1 MFWREMM
8 SREQQIGAKPA
19 GIAGTLAGRLMNL
32 IHKKEYSIIIKAIQ
46 SRSELPVSTILDI
59 GCGGGAVV
67 KEFSRQF
74 SNAQV
79 IGVDHSAEMV
89 RLSQKTNKSV
99 IKTGRVKIQQNGV
112 EKIEIESNKVDLITA
127 FDTINFWPDYDLA
140 FGEIKRVLSTGGR
153 FIIVNGYPPVGSRW
167 YEFDKF
173 KDEHEYRSFLAQHGF
188 EVSHLEVKNQT
199 IIIESK
205 KKAS

>member
-1 MFWREMM
+1 M
-8 SREQQIGAKPA
+8 SKEQQIGAKPA
-19 GIAGTLAGRLMNL
+19 GVIGMLAGRLMNL
-32 IHKKEYSIIIKAIQ
+32 IHKKEYGVIINGIL
-46 SRSELPVSTILDI
+46 SRSELPVQTIVDI

-67 KEFSRQF
+67 KEFSKQF
-74 SNAQV
+74 SSAQV
-79 IGVDHSAEMV
+79 IGVDHSAEMI
-89 RLSQKTNKSV
+89 RLSQKTNKSG
-99 IKTGRVKIQQNGV
+99 IKTGRVKIQQNKV

-140 FGEIKRVLSTGGR
+140 FGEIKRVLTTAGR

-167 YEFDKF
+167 YEFVKF

-188 EVSHLEVKNQT
+188 EVSYLEIKNHT

-205 KKAS
+205 KNAS

>member
-1 MFWREMM
+1 M
-8 SREQQIGAKPA
+8 SKEQQIGAKPA
-19 GIAGTLAGRLMNL
+19 GVIGTLAGRLMNL
-32 IHKKEYSIIIKAIQ
+32 IHKKEYNIIIKAIQ
-46 SRSELPVSTILDI
+46 NRSELPVSAILDI

-67 KEFSRQF
+67 KEFSKQF
-74 SNAQV
+74 SGAQV

-89 RLSQKTNKSV
+89 RLSQKTNKSG
-99 IKTGRVKIQQNGV
+99 IKTGRIKIQQNGV

-140 FGEIKRVLSTGGR
+140 FGEIKRVLTTAGR

-167 YEFDKF
+167 YEFVKF

-188 EVSHLEVKNQT
+188 EISYLEIKNHT